1 MISVNQTLEIHKIAI
16 DNFGGADGIRDLS
29 GLESALARPFQ
40 TFGGEDLYPSIL
52 EKAAAIGESIIVNH
66 PFLDGNKRT
75 GYILMESI
83 LRFGGEKISCN
94 DDEIYQFVIKISTG
108 DNKFE
113 QIVEWLKANTKPL

>member
-16 DNFGGADGIRDLS
+16 DNFGGSDGIRDLS

-40 TFGGEDLYPSIL
+40 TFGGEDLYPSML

-75 GYILMESI
+75 GYILMESV

-108 DNKFE
+108 DKKFE

>member
-16 DNFGGADGIRDLS
+16 DDFGGADGIRDLS

-75 GYILMESI
+75 GYILMESV

-94 DDEIYQFVIKISTG
+94 DDEIYRFVIKISTG
-108 DNKFE
+108 DKKFE
-113 QIVEWLKANTKPL
+113 QIVEWLKANTKAV

>member
-40 TFGGEDLYPSIL
+40 TFGGEDLYPSML

-75 GYILMESI
+75 GYILMEAV

-94 DDEIYQFVIKISTG
+94 DDEIYQFVIEISTG
-108 DNKFE
+108 DKKFE
-113 QIVEWLKANTKPL
+113 QIVEWLKANTKPF